1 MTTYTD
7 LELTLLARV
16 KELADQVSLL
26 AEELETVTTQRDDL
40 LELLETTVQFATQA
54 IEALQ

>member
-7 LELTLLARV
+7 LELTLLASV

-26 AEELETVTTQRDDL
+26 AEELETVTAQRDDL
-40 LELLETTVQFATQA
+40 LELLESTVQFATQT

>member
-7 LELTLLARV
+7 LELTLLASV

-40 LELLETTVQFATQA
+40 LELLETTVQFATQT

>member
-7 LELTLLARV
+7 LELTLLASV

-40 LELLETTVQFATQA
+40 LELLEATVQFATKT

>member
-1 MTTYTD
+1 MPIYTE
-7 LELTLLARV
+7 LELTLLANV

-26 AEELETVTTQRDDL
+26 AEELETVAAQRDDL
-40 LELLETTVQFATQA
+40 LELLESTVQFATQT